1 MDRVQHRL
9 YFLCHLLID
18 LKEKSMRMMKRLTI
32 TLLALLFAVSLI
44 TGCSKVEDT
53 TLEGTWRIT
62 ESTIGGLKVTYPMD
76 IEFTGITM
84 TIQPYIQLK
93 NNVYAE
99 ITKTTIDTEVS
110 WDITEGT
117 YSVNGNTLI
126 VTIEEEE
133 QQYTFVISGKK
144 LNLTS
149 TDDGISIGTK
159 AVKVPDSEVAG
170 AFAEE

>member
-1 MDRVQHRL
+1 
-9 YFLCHLLID
+9 
-18 LKEKSMRMMKRLTI
+18 MMKRLTI

-99 ITKTTIDTEVS
+99 ITKQPLTPRFPGILPRGHIRLTE
-110 WDITEGT
+110 TR
-117 YSVNGNTLI
+117 L
-126 VTIEEEE
+126 
-133 QQYTFVISGKK
+133 
-144 LNLTS
+144 LLL
-149 TDDGISIGTK
+149 
-159 AVKVPDSEVAG
+159 
-170 AFAEE
+170 